1 MRQNRT
7 GVERESRDKVGRFLF
22 LSNLRSKMIM
32 DSRCQVKFLAEEAE
46 RILGM
51 HIIGALLM
59 LLFCLA
65 RGATGSDLLL
75 F

>member
-1 MRQNRT
+1 
-7 GVERESRDKVGRFLF
+7 
-22 LSNLRSKMIM
+22 MIM

-51 HIIGALLM
+51 HIISALLM